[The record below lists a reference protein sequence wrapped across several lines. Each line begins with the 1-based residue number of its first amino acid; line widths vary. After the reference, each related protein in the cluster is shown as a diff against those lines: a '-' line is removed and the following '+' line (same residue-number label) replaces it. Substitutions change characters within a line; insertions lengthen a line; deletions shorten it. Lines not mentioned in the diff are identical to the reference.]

1 MKVEEVLKD
10 ILDYK
15 ITSQILYNE
24 SIINIQN
31 PEGRQLFKQL
41 RDDEMR
47 DIVKLQQIINRLTYD
62 KPNII
67 SKIFPNRPRY

>member
-1 MKVEEVLKD
+1 MKIEEILND

-15 ITSQILYNE
+15 ITSQNLYNE

-41 RDDEMR
+41 RDDETR
-47 DIVKLQQIINRLTYD
+47 DIVKLQQIMNRLTYD
-62 KPNII
+62 KPNIVT
-67 SKIFPNRPRY
+67 KIFPNRPKY